1 MIDPREKL
9 KRELMILGVNDY
21 NSTVISLDAGSSQ
34 CIVNKEYLND
44 IKIDK
49 SILRPLHKNLN
60 FQSKKVVYI
69 FGCQVFNCYF

>member
-9 KRELMILGVNDY
+9 KRELMILGVNDC

-34 CIVNKEYLND
+34 CVVNKECLND

-49 SILRPLHKNLN
+49 SIFDKVL
-60 FQSKKVVYI
+60 QKVVD
-69 FGCQVFNCYF
+69 FLLW